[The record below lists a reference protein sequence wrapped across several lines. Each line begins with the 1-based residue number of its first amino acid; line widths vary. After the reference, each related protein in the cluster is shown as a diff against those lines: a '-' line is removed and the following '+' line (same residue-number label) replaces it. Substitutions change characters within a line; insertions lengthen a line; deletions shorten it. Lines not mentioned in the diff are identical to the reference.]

1 MSGKNVSAAIEGFVV
16 MCFHCMSLDAR
27 QQAEFVGQIT
37 RHQQALRGYIISLM
51 PGMEGVSDVLQEA
64 NLVLW
69 EKREKFK
76 PGTHF
81 KAWAFSI
88 ARYEVKAHRR
98 KSLALGMATLDE
110 DLIEELAERGEK
122 TPEEVEMRLRSL
134 DKCLGKLEDK
144 QRQLIEHRYYLG
156 STLEEFSTECGR
168 PTDSLRVTLFR
179 IRAALKKCINNELVI
194 EELDR

>member
-1 MSGKNVSAAIEGFVV
+1 VNGKNVSTPIDEFVV
-16 MCFHCMSLDAR
+16 MHFLSMSLDGS

-37 RHQQALRGYIISLM
+37 RHQQALRSYIISLM
-51 PGMEGVSDVLQEA
+51 PGMDGVQDVLQET
-64 NLVLW
+64 NLMLW
-69 EKREKFK
+69 EKRGKFK

-81 KAWAFSI
+81 KAWAFTI

-110 DLIEELAERGEK
+110 ELIEELAERGEK

-144 QRQLIEHRYYLG
+144 QRLLIEHRYYSG
-156 STLEEFSTECGR
+156 SSLEEFSAECGR